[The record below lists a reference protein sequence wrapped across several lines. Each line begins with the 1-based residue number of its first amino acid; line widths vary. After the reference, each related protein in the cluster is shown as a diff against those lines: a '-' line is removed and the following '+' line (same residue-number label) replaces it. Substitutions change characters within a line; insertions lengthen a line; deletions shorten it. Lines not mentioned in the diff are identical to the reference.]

1 MRRSE
6 VSISEM
12 DSVNGLYSIS
22 HVAIQRDEA
31 LHTLLWLV
39 STLIMV
45 LKPAPF
51 GIDLFREKAEEACLF
66 CVVANRTSNDIFCSW
81 RGGEG

>member
-1 MRRSE
+1 MGRSE

-22 HVAIQRDEA
+22 HAAIQWDEA

-39 STLIMV
+39 STLAMV

-51 GIDLFREKAEEACLF
+51 GIDLFREKAEEACCSVWLQTGH
-66 CVVANRTSNDIFCSW
+66 RTTSFAC
-81 RGGEG
+81 GEG

>member
-1 MRRSE
+1 MGRSE

-12 DSVNGLYSIS
+12 GSVNGLCSIS
-22 HVAIQRDEA
+22 HEAIRRDEA
-31 LHTLLWLV
+31 FHTLLWPV

-51 GIDLFREKAEEACLF
+51 GIDLFRGKAEDACCSVWLQTGH
-66 CVVANRTSNDIFCSW
+66 RTTSFA
-81 RGGEG
+81 RGEG